1 MPAPRKVDR
10 DALAALVDQGLTT
23 PQIAERLK
31 VSQATIARHRAA
43 LGITTELPRMTPERR
58 TRIAAMLDDG
68 MPFAEIHRTEGAHPD
83 TLRQHFPG
91 RAWTTQQR
99 AEHLSALRTGRPDW
113 NAPTY
118 RRAA

>member
-1 MPAPRKVDR
+1 MPAPRKVDLT
-10 DALAALVDQGLTT
+10 ALATLVDQGLTT
-23 PQIAERLK
+23 PQLAARFS
-31 VSQATIARHRAA
+31 VSPSTIARNRKR
-43 LGITTELPRMTPERR
+43 LGITTDVPRMTPERR
-58 TRIAAMLDDG
+58 TRIEAMLADG

-91 RAWTTQQR
+91 RAWTVQQR
-99 AEHLSALRTGRPDW
+99 AAHLSALRIGRPDW